1 MLVDKLKKIIKNKF
15 SKKIPISYPVMY
27 GSLLKGKTAF
37 ITGGNSGI
45 GLEIAKAFL
54 NNGASVIISGSDKVK
69 LEKVYKNLI
78 NEFTKLDD
86 SQNIEYFQ
94 IDLLNIK
101 NIQEKINGFIENK
114 RIDILVNSAGILEDT
129 PIGET
134 NIDKFEKCIKL
145 NLEAIYFISQVFS
158 NYFIKNNIKGNI
170 LNITSSSALR
180 PAINPYVLSK
190 QALKSL
196 TEGMAKKFIKYG
208 IVVNGLAPGPTA
220 TNMLLVNQN
229 DDIKLIANP
238 SGRFVMPEE
247 VANIAVVLVSKLGRM
262 IVGDTIYI
270 TGGAGNITFDDTS
283 Y

>member
-101 NIQEKINGFIENK
+101 NI
-114 RIDILVNSAGILEDT
+114 
-129 PIGET
+129 
-134 NIDKFEKCIKL
+134 
-145 NLEAIYFISQVFS
+145 Y
-158 NYFIKNNIKGNI
+158 
-170 LNITSSSALR
+170 
-180 PAINPYVLSK
+180 
-190 QALKSL
+190 
-196 TEGMAKKFIKYG
+196 KKK
-208 IVVNGLAPGPTA
+208 
-220 TNMLLVNQN
+220 
-229 DDIKLIANP
+229 
-238 SGRFVMPEE
+238 
-247 VANIAVVLVSKLGRM
+247 
-262 IVGDTIYI
+262 
-270 TGGAGNITFDDTS
+270 
-283 Y
+283 

>member
-114 RIDILVNSAGILEDT
+114 RIDILVNSAGIL
-129 PIGET
+129 
-134 NIDKFEKCIKL
+134 
-145 NLEAIYFISQVFS
+145 
-158 NYFIKNNIKGNI
+158 
-170 LNITSSSALR
+170 
-180 PAINPYVLSK
+180 
-190 QALKSL
+190 
-196 TEGMAKKFIKYG
+196 
-208 IVVNGLAPGPTA
+208 
-220 TNMLLVNQN
+220 
-229 DDIKLIANP
+229 
-238 SGRFVMPEE
+238 
-247 VANIAVVLVSKLGRM
+247 
-262 IVGDTIYI
+262 
-270 TGGAGNITFDDTS
+270 
-283 Y
+283 